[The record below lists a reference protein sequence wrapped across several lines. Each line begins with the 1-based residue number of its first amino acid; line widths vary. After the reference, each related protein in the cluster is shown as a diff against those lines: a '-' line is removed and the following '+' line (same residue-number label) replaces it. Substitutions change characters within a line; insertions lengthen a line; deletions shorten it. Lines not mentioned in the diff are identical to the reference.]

1 MEELIHVM
9 AEALRAKGYE
19 VDEGLDA
26 LGVNTPDGKHYDVNV
41 AEVE

>member
-1 MEELIHVM
+1 MEELIRIM

-19 VDEGLDA
+19 VDEGTDA
-26 LGVNTPDGKHYDVNV
+26 LGVDFEGHHYDVNI